1 LSTVTVYQFRLYD
14 ISNDENRQSRRW
26 ATREAIERIGGEVL
40 EDTATE
46 VDPSAVGGEI
56 DGMTERNFDPHRQTG
71 FQTQAFNPFKTTNA
85 AGSFRVSSFEGESG

>member
-1 LSTVTVYQFRLYD
+1 MGKITVYRFKKYD

-46 VDPSAVGGEI
+46 VDPSAVGTEI
-56 DGMTERNFDPHRQTG
+56 DGMTERNFDPHPRTG
-71 FQTQAFNPFKTTNA
+71 VQTQVEAELRKI
-85 AGSFRVSSFEGESG
+85 